1 MIDMSTLHV
10 LNVPFDGPAIG
21 MYLGHYY
28 HNRDENYTHCP
39 QSFPVLLSNLSL
51 PSVPFCRTPVPGPQ
65 VTCFLI
71 KVVSF
76 SRIV

>member
-39 QSFPVLLSNLSL
+39 QSFPVLLSN
-51 PSVPFCRTPVPGPQ
+51 
-65 VTCFLI
+65 
-71 KVVSF
+71 
-76 SRIV
+76 